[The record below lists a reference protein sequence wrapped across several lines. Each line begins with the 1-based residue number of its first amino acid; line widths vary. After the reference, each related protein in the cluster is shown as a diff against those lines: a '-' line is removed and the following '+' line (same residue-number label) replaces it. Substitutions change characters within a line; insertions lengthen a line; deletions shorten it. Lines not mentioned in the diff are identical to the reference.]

1 MKDFKIKRYD
11 YGRQQ
16 QRKQAARATV
26 ATIVL
31 TVAAL
36 AAGWMIYPPVYDF
49 VTNYDP
55 QSLLQGE
62 EPPSPAPAPPVSE
75 AGSQPPQEEQKPEEE
90 VFPQRAAYL
99 PPETVADAARLEVA
113 LLSLREK
120 GMDGVI
126 LDLKDRDGMVR
137 YQSSLELVA
146 SNRAQSEEA
155 WSLSQTA
162 GAIRRAG
169 LIPVGRIYAFRDHTS
184 TAYMYESAVKYMNS
198 TVNWID
204 DSKANGG
211 KPWLNPNDQRAQDY
225 IVSLVEEAS

>member
-62 EPPSPAPAPPVSE
+62 EPPAPAPAPP
-75 AGSQPPQEEQKPEEE
+75 GSPSVLNNWRGRPE
-90 VFPQRAAYL
+90 
-99 PPETVADAARLEVA
+99 
-113 LLSLREK
+113 
-120 GMDGVI
+120 
-126 LDLKDRDGMVR
+126 
-137 YQSSLELVA
+137 
-146 SNRAQSEEA
+146 
-155 WSLSQTA
+155 
-162 GAIRRAG
+162 
-169 LIPVGRIYAFRDHTS
+169 
-184 TAYMYESAVKYMNS
+184 
-198 TVNWID
+198 
-204 DSKANGG
+204 
-211 KPWLNPNDQRAQDY
+211 
-225 IVSLVEEAS
+225 